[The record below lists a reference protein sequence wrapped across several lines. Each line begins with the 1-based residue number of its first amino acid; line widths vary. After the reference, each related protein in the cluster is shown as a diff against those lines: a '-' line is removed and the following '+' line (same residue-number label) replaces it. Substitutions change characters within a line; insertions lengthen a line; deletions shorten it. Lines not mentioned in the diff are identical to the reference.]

1 MSTSLKVKP
10 LNKITQTK
18 PQKIRARKLE
28 NGIALKMARIAFK
41 FKTRTID
48 YNTLKESVAK
58 IGHSNLIQRC
68 HRRQEN
74 SVQERAFHSGFLD
87 NEKTNCKTKLHFNN
101 SARAKKP
108 PFNQIFF
115 WTCFPSIRIDK
126 NRQKGISNMKGVLYC
141 RFNATKLPFS
151 WRIEIYLMFSK
162 TEPILI
168 KYI

>member
-58 IGHSNLIQRC
+58 IGHSNHIQKYVPRC

-87 NEKTNCKTKLHFNN
+87 NEKKKLQNKTSF
-101 SARAKKP
+101 
-108 PFNQIFF
+108 
-115 WTCFPSIRIDK
+115 
-126 NRQKGISNMKGVLYC
+126 
-141 RFNATKLPFS
+141 
-151 WRIEIYLMFSK
+151 
-162 TEPILI
+162 
-168 KYI
+168 

>member
-1 MSTSLKVKP
+1 MAIVRNDVADKNECKNTRTEFMSTSLKVKP

-41 FKTRTID
+41 FKTRIID

-58 IGHSNLIQRC
+58 IGHSNLIQKYVPRC

-87 NEKTNCKTKLHFNN
+87 NEKKI
-101 SARAKKP
+101 AKQN
-108 PFNQIFF
+108 FIL
-115 WTCFPSIRIDK
+115 TIRREQR
-126 NRQKGISNMKGVLYC
+126 NRL
-141 RFNATKLPFS
+141 
-151 WRIEIYLMFSK
+151 
-162 TEPILI
+162 LI
-168 KYI
+168 KSFFEPVSRQLELIKIVKRAFPT